1 MAYKYQYNPG
11 ITDNQS
17 LRSAKVGRSVS
28 RNGTLLRAES
38 TSRHRR
44 VDEDSMTLG
53 AKCCFSFLMLITQ
66 ILLHGVVGLVL
77 YWVWMF
83 HKGDDPNSWHPFA
96 WRENPRKEFNL
107 HPVLMIIGFVYCMGQ
122 AMLMYRSC
130 RCCRRIANK
139 LLHTLFHMLAMPC
152 IAVAFLATYD
162 SHTYRTVPCES
173 GECPAPI
180 PNFYSLHSWMGL
192 ATMGLFALQYVVGFF
207 SFLLLLCCESATASF
222 RANLVPI
229 HSTFGITTFVMAIAT
244 CCSGLT
250 EKAFFTLSIGYKEWV
265 KFAANPSLWSIQ
277 DDLEQDQ
284 YKKDGMF
291 AESIVIN
298 TLGAALIALLFT
310 VPILLLYPKFR
321 YRPQRIITVTT
332 HHKGT
337 HERYA

>member
-1 MAYKYQYNPG
+1 
-11 ITDNQS
+11 
-17 LRSAKVGRSVS
+17 
-28 RNGTLLRAES
+28 
-38 TSRHRR
+38 
-44 VDEDSMTLG
+44 MTLG
-53 AKCCFSFLMLITQ
+53 AKCCFTFLMLITQ

-83 HKGDDPNSWHPFA
+83 HNSENDDGEIPWHPFA
-96 WRENPRKEFNL
+96 WREDPRKEFNL
-107 HPVLMIIGFVYCMGQ
+107 HPVLMIVGFVYCMGQ
-122 AMLMYRSC
+122 SMLMYRSC

-139 LLHTLFHMLAMPC
+139 LLHTVFHLLAMPC
-152 IAVAFLATYD
+152 IALAFVAVWD
-162 SHTYRTVPCES
+162 SHNLRTVQNS
-173 GECPAPI
+173 PAPI

-192 ATMGLFALQYVVGFF
+192 ATMGLFALQFIVGFF

-244 CCSGLT
+244 ACSGLT

-265 KFAANPSLWSIQ
+265 KFAVNPSLWSVI
-277 DDLEQDQ
+277 DTGE

-337 HERYA
+337 HDRYA